1 MSKKVSLGVAATVT
15 LIAMAVTFSMTMT
28 VSMNMFN
35 NTVSSV
41 KNKERMYNK
50 LSEVDRYV
58 RANEYFDINDDTLN
72 DTIAS
77 VCMITPPLPTLV
89 WKSAALSPLS
99 AIPAPAA

>member
-77 VCMITPPLPTLV
+77 GYMPVSYTHLVCFAAGTFISASLV
-89 WKSAALSPLS
+89 W
-99 AIPAPAA
+99 IE

>member
-58 RANEYFDINDDTLN
+58 RANEYFDINDDTRLY
-72 DTIAS
+72 AGYQRP
-77 VCMITPPLPTLV
+77 VRPLLFRQG
-89 WKSAALSPLS
+89 LQ
-99 AIPAPAA
+99 

>member
-50 LSEVDRYV
+50 LG
-58 RANEYFDINDDTLN
+58 FDSTVAHTGVFHRQRGLFPK
-72 DTIAS
+72 A
-77 VCMITPPLPTLV
+77 
-89 WKSAALSPLS
+89 
-99 AIPAPAA
+99 

>member
-58 RANEYFDINDDTLN
+58 RANEYFDINAERYHCIRLY
-72 DTIAS
+72 AGHQRP
-77 VCMITPPLPTLV
+77 VRPLLFRQG
-89 WKSAALSPLS
+89 LQ
-99 AIPAPAA
+99 